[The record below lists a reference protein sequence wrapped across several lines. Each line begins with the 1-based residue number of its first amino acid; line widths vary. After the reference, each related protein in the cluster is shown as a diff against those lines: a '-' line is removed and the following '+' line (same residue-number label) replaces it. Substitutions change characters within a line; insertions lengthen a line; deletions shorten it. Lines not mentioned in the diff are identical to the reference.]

1 MDENIRSRVLALR
14 EQIRHHDRLYYVDAA
29 PEISDREYDRLLSEL
44 KQLEAD
50 HPEFYS
56 PDSPTQRVA
65 GQPLEGFDTVMHS
78 APMLSIDN
86 TYNQEELI
94 AFDTKI
100 RKALGATAFSYV
112 AEPKIDG
119 VAASLRYEGGVLV
132 QAATRGD
139 GTRGDDVTMNVRAIK
154 AIPLRLAGANVP
166 EIVEVRGEIYWPRD
180 KFASYNAQRAERG
193 EEPFKN
199 PRNGTAGTLKQLNP
213 RVVAERGLSFVA
225 HGFNENFDLPAD
237 TVAGVMNQLRCWGM
251 PITRERWECSDIAE
265 VWHSVVTWQE
275 QANDVNYQ
283 TDGMVVKVNE
293 LYLHDELGYTSK
305 YPRWCIAFKYEAQRE
320 ETILREIEFQV
331 GRLGTITPVAKFDP
345 VELAG
350 TTVSNA
356 SLHNFDQI
364 ERLDVRVGDT
374 ILVEKA
380 GEIIPQVV
388 QVVYEKRPAN
398 LIRQSIPKRCPAC
411 NSPLVRDEGGVAL
424 RCAIASCPAQ
434 VRERITFFAGRDQM
448 DIDSLGPKI
457 VDQLVTQGLVR
468 QFSDL
473 YKLTESQIASLDR
486 MGEKSAANL
495 INAIENSKQRGLA
508 RVLVAL
514 GIRHVGSRAAAILA
528 SHYRHIDALAFSGI
542 GEMQQLP
549 EIGEKIA
556 ASVFQ
561 FFRSNEGREII
572 ARFKDAGVKLDV
584 VEEQNDQ
591 PQTLAGMTIVV
602 TGKLEHF
609 TRKGIKDAIESAGA
623 RASSSVSS
631 KTDFVV
637 VGADPGSKAD
647 KAAEL
652 GVEVIDELEFLHRLE
667 G

>member
-1 MDENIRSRVLALR
+1 MDDNIRSRVLALR
-14 EQIRHHDRLYYVDAA
+14 EQIRYHDTLYYVDAR
-29 PEISDREYDRLLSEL
+29 PEISDREYDRLLTEL

-50 HPEFYS
+50 HPEFHS
-56 PDSPTQRVA
+56 PDSPTQRVS
-65 GQPLEGFDTVMHS
+65 GQPLDGFSTVRHS

-86 TYNQEELI
+86 TYNEAELI
-94 AFDTKI
+94 KFDQKV
-100 RKALGATAFSYV
+100 RKALPGADFSYV

-119 VAASLRYEGGVLV
+119 VAASLRYEGGVLML
-132 QAATRGD
+132 AATRGD
-139 GTRGDDVTMNVRAIK
+139 GNQGDDVTMNVRAIK

-166 EIVEVRGEIYWPRD
+166 EVVEVRGEIYWPRD
-180 KFASYNAQRAERG
+180 KFSSYNAQRAERG

-225 HGFNENFDLPAD
+225 HGFNENLDLPAD
-237 TVAGVMNQLRCWGM
+237 SVAGVMNQLKCWGM
-251 PITRERWECSDIAE
+251 PVTKERWLCDDISQ
-265 VWHSVVTWQE
+265 VWQAVKLWQE
-275 QANDVNYQ
+275 TSNDVNYQ
-283 TDGMVVKVNE
+283 TDGMVIKVNE
-293 LYLHDELGYTSK
+293 LPLHNELGYTSK
-305 YPRWCIAFKYEAQRE
+305 YPKWCIAFKYEAERQ
-320 ETILREIEFQV
+320 ETILRDVEFQV

-345 VELAG
+345 IELAG

-374 ILVEKA
+374 VLVEKA

-398 LIRQSIPKRCPAC
+398 LKKISTPKRCPAC

-434 VRERITFFAGRDQM
+434 IRERITFFAGRDQM

-457 VDQLVTQGLVR
+457 VDQLVTAGMVR
-468 QFSDL
+468 QFTDL
-473 YKLTESQIASLDR
+473 YKLTAAQVQTLDR
-486 MGEKSAANL
+486 MGEKSAQNL
-495 INAIENSKQRGLA
+495 INAVDASKQRGLA

-514 GIRHVGSRAAAILA
+514 GIRHVGSKAARLLA
-528 SHYRHIDALAFSGI
+528 GHYGNIDALAFSGI
-542 GEMQQLP
+542 GEMQQIP

-561 FFRSNEGREII
+561 FFRSNDGREII
-572 ARFKDAGVKLDV
+572 AKLKDAGVKLDLA
-584 VEEQNDQ
+584 ETDL
-591 PQTLAGMTIVV
+591 PTSTTLEGKTIVV
-602 TGKLEHF
+602 TGKLTQFSRSE
-609 TRKGIKDAIESAGA
+609 IKTAIESAGG
-623 RASSSVSS
+623 RASSSVSG

-637 VGADPGSKAD
+637 VGEDPGSKAD
-647 KAAEL
+647 KAAQL
-652 GVEVIDELEFLHRLE
+652 GVEIIDETEFINRIN